1 MVTIITGIL
10 ITTVTFG
17 ILAIASKDVRTA
29 LFGMNKLK
37 AELNEKQ
44 SMLEEAS
51 GALVNVKNDLN
62 TTKEEYAKSKKNLE
76 ETQEDLEIA
85 QQAAELLRQEQV
97 ALQNRNQELWSD
109 NQTLIEHN
117 QSLVENNQFLLANN
131 ESLKADNLE
140 LEKTNNDLQEGIEN
154 IRERPIIYRVG
165 ELLASGVI
173 KKTDDPVKIQNDL
186 NQIIALANSKIIDRL
201 GTEGSKDGVWIYPIE
216 YQKAMDRL
224 KQAKGDT
231 VIRLIVA
238 ANLVKGDPVLTELEM
253 HPNRV
258 VYQENE
264 FVYQKIY
271 NVPIDGSNSE
281 MLISDFLRNVNMTA
295 INNGILPNP
304 LTGTVGVINGN
315 QIYAIEK
322 ALAENRG
329 KDVLISAFAAADTE
343 VLGPLRLHIYLKMKQ
358 SKRLIMNDEIL
369 AIDPGREKT
378 GIAILKN
385 SDVLEHK
392 IINSDELV
400 QIIKSLLE
408 KYIIKTIVMGN
419 GTSSKKNMIY

>member
-1 MVTIITGIL
+1 MYGIMLIVVLVLTGGVIAFIGDRLGSKVGKKKLSLFGLRPKHTSILVTIITGIL

-62 TTKEEYAKSKKNLE
+62 TTKEEYAKSKKDLE

-117 QSLVENNQFLLANN
+117 QGLAENNQFLLANN

-343 VLGPLRLHIYLKMKQ
+343 VLGPLRLHIYLKNETEQ
-358 SKRLIMNDEIL
+358 EINH
-369 AIDPGREKT
+369 E
-378 GIAILKN
+378 
-385 SDVLEHK
+385 
-392 IINSDELV
+392 
-400 QIIKSLLE
+400 
-408 KYIIKTIVMGN
+408 
-419 GTSSKKNMIY
+419 

>member
-1 MVTIITGIL
+1 MYGIMLIVVLVLTGGVIAFIGDRLGSKVGKKKLSLFGLRPRHTSILVTIITGIL

-44 SMLEEAS
+44 FMLEEAS

-62 TTKEEYAKSKKNLE
+62 RTKEEYAKSKKDLE

-117 QSLVENNQFLLANN
+117 QSLAENNQFLLANN

-343 VLGPLRLHIYLKMKQ
+343 VLGPLRLHIYLKNETEQ
-358 SKRLIMNDEIL
+358 EINH
-369 AIDPGREKT
+369 E
-378 GIAILKN
+378 
-385 SDVLEHK
+385 
-392 IINSDELV
+392 
-400 QIIKSLLE
+400 
-408 KYIIKTIVMGN
+408 
-419 GTSSKKNMIY
+419 

>member
-1 MVTIITGIL
+1 MYGIMLIVVLVLTGGVIAFIGDRLGSKVGKKKLSLFGLRPKHTSILVTIITGIL

-62 TTKEEYAKSKKNLE
+62 TTKEEYAKSKKDLE

-117 QSLVENNQFLLANN
+117 QSLAENNQFLLANN

-343 VLGPLRLHIYLKMKQ
+343 VLGPLRLHIYLKNETEQ
-358 SKRLIMNDEIL
+358 EINH
-369 AIDPGREKT
+369 E
-378 GIAILKN
+378 
-385 SDVLEHK
+385 E
-392 IINSDELV
+392 
-400 QIIKSLLE
+400 
-408 KYIIKTIVMGN
+408 
-419 GTSSKKNMIY
+419 

>member
-1 MVTIITGIL
+1 MLIVVLVLTGGVIAFIGDRLGSKVGKKKLSLFGLRPRHTSILVTIITGIL

-117 QSLVENNQFLLANN
+117 QSLAENNQFLLANN

-173 KKTDDPVKIQNDL
+173 KKTDDSVKIQNDL

-329 KDVLISAFAAADTE
+329 KDVLISAFAASDTE
-343 VLGPLRLHIYLKMKQ
+343 VLGPLRLHIYLKNETEQ
-358 SKRLIMNDEIL
+358 EINH
-369 AIDPGREKT
+369 E
-378 GIAILKN
+378 
-385 SDVLEHK
+385 E
-392 IINSDELV
+392 
-400 QIIKSLLE
+400 
-408 KYIIKTIVMGN
+408 
-419 GTSSKKNMIY
+419 

>member
-1 MVTIITGIL
+1 MYGIMLIVVLVLTGGVIAFIGDRLGSKVGKKKLSLFGLRPRHTSILVTIITGIL

-76 ETQEDLEIA
+76 ETQEDLDIA

-343 VLGPLRLHIYLKMKQ
+343 VLGPLRLHIYLKNETEQ
-358 SKRLIMNDEIL
+358 EINH
-369 AIDPGREKT
+369 E
-378 GIAILKN
+378 
-385 SDVLEHK
+385 
-392 IINSDELV
+392 
-400 QIIKSLLE
+400 
-408 KYIIKTIVMGN
+408 
-419 GTSSKKNMIY
+419 

>member
-1 MVTIITGIL
+1 MYGIMLIVVLVLTGGVIAFIGDRLGSKVGKKKLSLFGLRPRHTSILVTIITGIL

-62 TTKEEYAKSKKNLE
+62 TTKEEYAKSKKDLE

-117 QSLVENNQFLLANN
+117 QSLAENNQFLLANN

-173 KKTDDPVKIQNDL
+173 KKTDDPLKIQNDL

-343 VLGPLRLHIYLKMKQ
+343 VLGPLRLHIYLKNETEQ
-358 SKRLIMNDEIL
+358 EINH
-369 AIDPGREKT
+369 E
-378 GIAILKN
+378 
-385 SDVLEHK
+385 
-392 IINSDELV
+392 
-400 QIIKSLLE
+400 
-408 KYIIKTIVMGN
+408 
-419 GTSSKKNMIY
+419 

>member
-1 MVTIITGIL
+1 MLIVVLVLTGGVIAFIGDRLGSKVGKKKLSLFGLRPRHTSILVTIITGIL

-62 TTKEEYAKSKKNLE
+62 TTKEEYAKSKKDLE

-117 QSLVENNQFLLANN
+117 QSLAENNQFLLANN

-154 IRERPIIYRVG
+154 IRERPIIYRIG

-329 KDVLISAFAAADTE
+329 KDALISAFAAADTE
-343 VLGPLRLHIYLKMKQ
+343 VLGPLRLHIYLKNETEQ
-358 SKRLIMNDEIL
+358 EINH
-369 AIDPGREKT
+369 E
-378 GIAILKN
+378 
-385 SDVLEHK
+385 
-392 IINSDELV
+392 
-400 QIIKSLLE
+400 
-408 KYIIKTIVMGN
+408 
-419 GTSSKKNMIY
+419 

>member
-1 MVTIITGIL
+1 MYGIMLIVVLVLTGGVIAFIGDRLGSKVGKKKLSLFGLRPRHTSILVTIITGIL

-51 GALVNVKNDLN
+51 GALVNVKNNLN
-62 TTKEEYAKSKKNLE
+62 TTKEEYAKSKKDLE
-76 ETQEDLEIA
+76 ETQENLEIA

-117 QSLVENNQFLLANN
+117 QSLAENNQFLLANN

-253 HPNRV
+253 HSNRV

-322 ALAENRG
+322 ALAENKG

-343 VLGPLRLHIYLKMKQ
+343 VLGPLRLHIYLKNETEQ
-358 SKRLIMNDEIL
+358 EINH
-369 AIDPGREKT
+369 E
-378 GIAILKN
+378 
-385 SDVLEHK
+385 
-392 IINSDELV
+392 
-400 QIIKSLLE
+400 
-408 KYIIKTIVMGN
+408 
-419 GTSSKKNMIY
+419 

>member
-1 MVTIITGIL
+1 MYGIMLIVVLVLTGGVIAFIGDRLGSKVGKKKLSLFGLRPRHTSILVTIITGIL

-51 GALVNVKNDLN
+51 GALVNVKNNLN

-343 VLGPLRLHIYLKMKQ
+343 VLGPLRLHIYLKNETEQ
-358 SKRLIMNDEIL
+358 EINH
-369 AIDPGREKT
+369 E
-378 GIAILKN
+378 
-385 SDVLEHK
+385 
-392 IINSDELV
+392 
-400 QIIKSLLE
+400 
-408 KYIIKTIVMGN
+408 
-419 GTSSKKNMIY
+419 

>member
-1 MVTIITGIL
+1 MLIVVLVLTGGVIAFIGDRLGSKVGKKKLSLFGLRPRHTSILVTIITGIL

-37 AELNEKQ
+37 EELNEKQ

-62 TTKEEYAKSKKNLE
+62 TTKEEYAKSKKDLE

-117 QSLVENNQFLLANN
+117 QSLAENNQFLLANN

-343 VLGPLRLHIYLKMKQ
+343 VLGPLRLHIYLKNETEQ
-358 SKRLIMNDEIL
+358 EINH
-369 AIDPGREKT
+369 E
-378 GIAILKN
+378 
-385 SDVLEHK
+385 E
-392 IINSDELV
+392 
-400 QIIKSLLE
+400 
-408 KYIIKTIVMGN
+408 
-419 GTSSKKNMIY
+419 

>member
-1 MVTIITGIL
+1 MLIVVLVLTGGVIAFIGDRLGSKVGKKKLSLFGLRPKHTSILVTIITGIL

-62 TTKEEYAKSKKNLE
+62 TTKEEYAKSKKDLE

-97 ALQNRNQELWSD
+97 ALQNRNQELWLD

-117 QSLVENNQFLLANN
+117 QSLAENNQFLLANN

-329 KDVLISAFAAADTE
+329 KDVLISAFASADTE
-343 VLGPLRLHIYLKMKQ
+343 VLGPLRLHIYLKNETEQ
-358 SKRLIMNDEIL
+358 EINH
-369 AIDPGREKT
+369 E
-378 GIAILKN
+378 
-385 SDVLEHK
+385 E
-392 IINSDELV
+392 
-400 QIIKSLLE
+400 
-408 KYIIKTIVMGN
+408 
-419 GTSSKKNMIY
+419 

>member
-1 MVTIITGIL
+1 MYGIMLIVVLVLTGGVIAFIGDRLGSKVGKKKLSLFGLRPKHTSILVTIITGIL

-62 TTKEEYAKSKKNLE
+62 TTKEEYAKSKKDLE

-97 ALQNRNQELWSD
+97 ALQNINQELWSD

-117 QSLVENNQFLLANN
+117 QSLAENNQFLLANN

-173 KKTDDPVKIQNDL
+173 KKTDDSVKIQNDL

-343 VLGPLRLHIYLKMKQ
+343 VLGPLRLHIYLK
-358 SKRLIMNDEIL
+358 NEI
-369 AIDPGREKT
+369 EQ
-378 GIAILKN
+378 
-385 SDVLEHK
+385 E
-392 IINSDELV
+392 INHE
-400 QIIKSLLE
+400 
-408 KYIIKTIVMGN
+408 
-419 GTSSKKNMIY
+419 

>member
-1 MVTIITGIL
+1 MYGIMLIVVLVLTGGVIAFIGDRLGSKVGKKKLSLFGLRPRHTSILVTIITGIL

-44 SMLEEAS
+44 SMIEEAS

-62 TTKEEYAKSKKNLE
+62 TTKEEYAKSKKDLE

-117 QSLVENNQFLLANN
+117 QSLAENNQFLLANN

-343 VLGPLRLHIYLKMKQ
+343 VLGPLRLHIYLKNETEQ
-358 SKRLIMNDEIL
+358 EINH
-369 AIDPGREKT
+369 E
-378 GIAILKN
+378 
-385 SDVLEHK
+385 
-392 IINSDELV
+392 
-400 QIIKSLLE
+400 
-408 KYIIKTIVMGN
+408 
-419 GTSSKKNMIY
+419 

>member
-1 MVTIITGIL
+1 MYGIMLIVVLVLTGGVIAFIGDRLGSKVGKKKLSLFGLRPRHTSILVTIITGIL

-62 TTKEEYAKSKKNLE
+62 TTKEEYAKSKKDLE

-117 QSLVENNQFLLANN
+117 QSLAENNQFLLANN

-329 KDVLISAFAAADTE
+329 KDVLISAFAASDTE
-343 VLGPLRLHIYLKMKQ
+343 VLGPLRLHIYLKNETEQ
-358 SKRLIMNDEIL
+358 EINH
-369 AIDPGREKT
+369 E
-378 GIAILKN
+378 
-385 SDVLEHK
+385 E
-392 IINSDELV
+392 
-400 QIIKSLLE
+400 
-408 KYIIKTIVMGN
+408 
-419 GTSSKKNMIY
+419 

>member
-1 MVTIITGIL
+1 MYGIMLIVVLVLTGGVIAFIGDRLGSKVGKKKLSLFGLRPRHTSILVTIITGIL

-62 TTKEEYAKSKKNLE
+62 TTKEEYAKSKKDLE

-117 QSLVENNQFLLANN
+117 QSLAENNQFLLANN

-154 IRERPIIYRVG
+154 IRKRPIIYRVG

-343 VLGPLRLHIYLKMKQ
+343 VLGPLRLHIYLKNETEQ
-358 SKRLIMNDEIL
+358 EINH
-369 AIDPGREKT
+369 E
-378 GIAILKN
+378 
-385 SDVLEHK
+385 
-392 IINSDELV
+392 
-400 QIIKSLLE
+400 
-408 KYIIKTIVMGN
+408 
-419 GTSSKKNMIY
+419 

>member
-1 MVTIITGIL
+1 MYGIMLIVVLVLTGGVIAFIGDRLGSKVGKKKLSLFGLRPRHTSILVTIITGIL

-62 TTKEEYAKSKKNLE
+62 TTKEEYAKSKKDLE

-117 QSLVENNQFLLANN
+117 QSLAENNQFLLANN

-173 KKTDDPVKIQNDL
+173 KKTDEPVKIQNDL

-343 VLGPLRLHIYLKMKQ
+343 VLGPLRLHIYLKNETEQ
-358 SKRLIMNDEIL
+358 EINH
-369 AIDPGREKT
+369 E
-378 GIAILKN
+378 
-385 SDVLEHK
+385 
-392 IINSDELV
+392 
-400 QIIKSLLE
+400 
-408 KYIIKTIVMGN
+408 
-419 GTSSKKNMIY
+419 

>member
-1 MVTIITGIL
+1 MYGIMLIVVLVLTGGVIAFIGDRLGSKVGKKKLSLFGLRPRHTSILVTIITGIL

-62 TTKEEYAKSKKNLE
+62 TTKEEYAKSKKDLE

-117 QSLVENNQFLLANN
+117 QSLAENNQFLLANN

-140 LEKTNNDLQEGIEN
+140 LEKTNNDLQESIEN

-343 VLGPLRLHIYLKMKQ
+343 VLGPLRLHIYLKNETEQ
-358 SKRLIMNDEIL
+358 EINH
-369 AIDPGREKT
+369 E
-378 GIAILKN
+378 
-385 SDVLEHK
+385 
-392 IINSDELV
+392 
-400 QIIKSLLE
+400 
-408 KYIIKTIVMGN
+408 
-419 GTSSKKNMIY
+419 

>member
-1 MVTIITGIL
+1 MYGIMLIVVLVLTGGVIAFIGDRLGSKVGKKKLSLFGLRPKHTSILVTIITGIL

-62 TTKEEYAKSKKNLE
+62 TTKEEYAKSKKDLE

-97 ALQNRNQELWSD
+97 ALQNINQELWSD

-117 QSLVENNQFLLANN
+117 QSLAENNQFLLANN

-173 KKTDDPVKIQNDL
+173 KKTDDSVKIQNDL

-271 NVPIDGSNSE
+271 NVPSDGSNSE

-343 VLGPLRLHIYLKMKQ
+343 VLGPLRLHIYLKNETEQ
-358 SKRLIMNDEIL
+358 EINH
-369 AIDPGREKT
+369 E
-378 GIAILKN
+378 
-385 SDVLEHK
+385 
-392 IINSDELV
+392 
-400 QIIKSLLE
+400 
-408 KYIIKTIVMGN
+408 
-419 GTSSKKNMIY
+419 

>member
-1 MVTIITGIL
+1 MLIVVLVLTGGVIAFIGDRLGSKVGKKKLSLFGLRPRHTSILVTIITGIL

-62 TTKEEYAKSKKNLE
+62 TTKEEYAKSKKDLE
-76 ETQEDLEIA
+76 ETQENLEIA

-117 QSLVENNQFLLANN
+117 QSLAENNQFLLANN

-343 VLGPLRLHIYLKMKQ
+343 VLGPLRLHIYLKNETEQ
-358 SKRLIMNDEIL
+358 EINH
-369 AIDPGREKT
+369 E
-378 GIAILKN
+378 
-385 SDVLEHK
+385 
-392 IINSDELV
+392 
-400 QIIKSLLE
+400 
-408 KYIIKTIVMGN
+408 
-419 GTSSKKNMIY
+419 

>member
-1 MVTIITGIL
+1 VYGIMLIVVLVLTGGVIAFIGDRLGSKVGKKKLSLFGLRPRHTSILVTIITGIL

-62 TTKEEYAKSKKNLE
+62 TTKEEYAKSKKDLE

-97 ALQNRNQELWSD
+97 ALQNINQELWSD

-117 QSLVENNQFLLANN
+117 QSLAENNQFLLANN

-173 KKTDDPVKIQNDL
+173 KKTDDSVKIQNDL

-343 VLGPLRLHIYLKMKQ
+343 VLGPLRLHIYLKNETEQ
-358 SKRLIMNDEIL
+358 EINH
-369 AIDPGREKT
+369 E
-378 GIAILKN
+378 
-385 SDVLEHK
+385 E
-392 IINSDELV
+392 
-400 QIIKSLLE
+400 
-408 KYIIKTIVMGN
+408 
-419 GTSSKKNMIY
+419 

>member
-1 MVTIITGIL
+1 MYGIMLIVVLVLTGGVIAFIGDRLGSKVGKKKLSLFGLRPKHTSILVTIITGIL

-62 TTKEEYAKSKKNLE
+62 TTKEEYAKSKKDLE

-117 QSLVENNQFLLANN
+117 QSLAENNQFLLANN

-173 KKTDDPVKIQNDL
+173 KKTDDSVKIQNDL

-281 MLISDFLRNVNMTA
+281 MLISNFLRNVNMTA

-343 VLGPLRLHIYLKMKQ
+343 VLGPLRLHIYLKNETEQ
-358 SKRLIMNDEIL
+358 EINH
-369 AIDPGREKT
+369 E
-378 GIAILKN
+378 
-385 SDVLEHK
+385 
-392 IINSDELV
+392 
-400 QIIKSLLE
+400 
-408 KYIIKTIVMGN
+408 
-419 GTSSKKNMIY
+419 

>member
-1 MVTIITGIL
+1 MYGIMLIVVLILTGGVIAFIGDRLGSKVGKKKLSLFGLRPRHTSILVTIITGIL

-62 TTKEEYAKSKKNLE
+62 TTKEEYAKSKKDLE

-117 QSLVENNQFLLANN
+117 QSLAENNQFLLANN

-343 VLGPLRLHIYLKMKQ
+343 VLGPLRLHIYLK
-358 SKRLIMNDEIL
+358 NET
-369 AIDPGREKT
+369 E
-378 GIAILKN
+378 
-385 SDVLEHK
+385 
-392 IINSDELV
+392 
-400 QIIKSLLE
+400 
-408 KYIIKTIVMGN
+408 
-419 GTSSKKNMIY
+419 

>member
-1 MVTIITGIL
+1 MYGIMLIVVLVLTGGVIAFIGDRLGSKVGKKKLSLFGLRPRHTSILVTIITGIL

-62 TTKEEYAKSKKNLE
+62 TTKEEYAKSKKDLE
-76 ETQEDLEIA
+76 ETQEDLEVA

-117 QSLVENNQFLLANN
+117 QSLAENNQFLLANN

-343 VLGPLRLHIYLKMKQ
+343 VLGPLRLHIYLKNETEQ
-358 SKRLIMNDEIL
+358 EINH
-369 AIDPGREKT
+369 E
-378 GIAILKN
+378 
-385 SDVLEHK
+385 
-392 IINSDELV
+392 
-400 QIIKSLLE
+400 
-408 KYIIKTIVMGN
+408 
-419 GTSSKKNMIY
+419 

>member
-1 MVTIITGIL
+1 MYGIMLIVVLVLTGGVIAFIGDRLGSKVGKKKLSLFGLRPRHTSILVTIITGIL

-51 GALVNVKNDLN
+51 GALVNVKNNLN
-62 TTKEEYAKSKKNLE
+62 TTKEEYAKSKKDLE

-117 QSLVENNQFLLANN
+117 QSLAENNQFLLANN

-322 ALAENRG
+322 ALAENKG

-343 VLGPLRLHIYLKMKQ
+343 VLGPLRLHIYLKNETEQ
-358 SKRLIMNDEIL
+358 EINH
-369 AIDPGREKT
+369 E
-378 GIAILKN
+378 
-385 SDVLEHK
+385 E
-392 IINSDELV
+392 
-400 QIIKSLLE
+400 
-408 KYIIKTIVMGN
+408 
-419 GTSSKKNMIY
+419 

>member
-1 MVTIITGIL
+1 MYGIMLIVVLVLTGGVIAFIGDRLGSKVGKKKLSLFGLRPRHTSILVTIITGIL

-62 TTKEEYAKSKKNLE
+62 TTKEEYAKSKKDLE

-117 QSLVENNQFLLANN
+117 QSLAENNQFLLANN

-329 KDVLISAFAAADTE
+329 KDVLISALAAADTE
-343 VLGPLRLHIYLKMKQ
+343 VLGPLRLHIYLKNETEQ
-358 SKRLIMNDEIL
+358 EINH
-369 AIDPGREKT
+369 E
-378 GIAILKN
+378 
-385 SDVLEHK
+385 
-392 IINSDELV
+392 
-400 QIIKSLLE
+400 
-408 KYIIKTIVMGN
+408 
-419 GTSSKKNMIY
+419 

>member
-1 MVTIITGIL
+1 MYGIMLIVVLVLTGGVIAFIGDRLGSKVGKKKLSLFGLRPRHTSILVTIITGIL

-62 TTKEEYAKSKKNLE
+62 TTKEEYAKSKKDLE

-109 NQTLIEHN
+109 NQTLIENN
-117 QSLVENNQFLLANN
+117 QSLAHNNQFLLANN

-343 VLGPLRLHIYLKMKQ
+343 VLGPLRLHIYLKNETEQ
-358 SKRLIMNDEIL
+358 EINH
-369 AIDPGREKT
+369 E
-378 GIAILKN
+378 
-385 SDVLEHK
+385 
-392 IINSDELV
+392 
-400 QIIKSLLE
+400 
-408 KYIIKTIVMGN
+408 
-419 GTSSKKNMIY
+419 

>member
-1 MVTIITGIL
+1 MLIVVLVLTGGVIAFIGDRLGSKVGKKKLSLFGLRPRHTSILVTIITGIL

-62 TTKEEYAKSKKNLE
+62 TTKEEYAKSKKDLE

-97 ALQNRNQELWSD
+97 ALQNRNQELWLD

-117 QSLVENNQFLLANN
+117 QSLAENNQFLLANN

-173 KKTDDPVKIQNDL
+173 KKTDDSVKIQNDL

-329 KDVLISAFAAADTE
+329 KDVLISAFASADTE
-343 VLGPLRLHIYLKMKQ
+343 VLGPLRLHIYLKNETEQ
-358 SKRLIMNDEIL
+358 EINH
-369 AIDPGREKT
+369 E
-378 GIAILKN
+378 
-385 SDVLEHK
+385 
-392 IINSDELV
+392 
-400 QIIKSLLE
+400 
-408 KYIIKTIVMGN
+408 
-419 GTSSKKNMIY
+419 

>member
-1 MVTIITGIL
+1 MLIVVLVLTGGVIAFIGDRLGSKVGKKKLSLFGLRPRHTSILVTIITGIL

-62 TTKEEYAKSKKNLE
+62 TTKEEYAKSKKDLE

-117 QSLVENNQFLLANN
+117 QSLAENNQFLLANN

-329 KDVLISAFAAADTE
+329 KDILISAFAAADTE
-343 VLGPLRLHIYLKMKQ
+343 VLGPLRLHIYLKNETEQ
-358 SKRLIMNDEIL
+358 EINH
-369 AIDPGREKT
+369 E
-378 GIAILKN
+378 
-385 SDVLEHK
+385 
-392 IINSDELV
+392 
-400 QIIKSLLE
+400 
-408 KYIIKTIVMGN
+408 
-419 GTSSKKNMIY
+419 

>member
-1 MVTIITGIL
+1 MYGIMLIVVLVLTGGVIAFIGDRLGSKVGKKKLSLFGLRPRHTSILVTIITGIL

-37 AELNEKQ
+37 EELNEKQ

-62 TTKEEYAKSKKNLE
+62 TTKEEYAKSKKDLE

-117 QSLVENNQFLLANN
+117 QSLAENNQFLLANN

-329 KDVLISAFAAADTE
+329 KDVLISAFASADTE
-343 VLGPLRLHIYLKMKQ
+343 VLGPLRLHIYLKNETEQ
-358 SKRLIMNDEIL
+358 EINH
-369 AIDPGREKT
+369 E
-378 GIAILKN
+378 
-385 SDVLEHK
+385 E
-392 IINSDELV
+392 
-400 QIIKSLLE
+400 
-408 KYIIKTIVMGN
+408 
-419 GTSSKKNMIY
+419 

>member
-1 MVTIITGIL
+1 MYGIMLIVVLVLTGGVIAFIGDRLGSKVGKKKLSLFGLRPKHTSILVTIITGIL

-62 TTKEEYAKSKKNLE
+62 TTKEEYAKSKKDLE

-117 QSLVENNQFLLANN
+117 QSLAENNQFLLANN

-201 GTEGSKDGVWIYPIE
+201 GAEGSKDGVWIYPIE

-343 VLGPLRLHIYLKMKQ
+343 VLGPLRLHIYLKNETEQ
-358 SKRLIMNDEIL
+358 EINH
-369 AIDPGREKT
+369 E
-378 GIAILKN
+378 
-385 SDVLEHK
+385 
-392 IINSDELV
+392 
-400 QIIKSLLE
+400 
-408 KYIIKTIVMGN
+408 
-419 GTSSKKNMIY
+419 

>member
-1 MVTIITGIL
+1 MLIVVLVLTGGVIAFIGDRLGSKVGKKKLSLFGLRPKHTSILVTIITGIL

-62 TTKEEYAKSKKNLE
+62 TTKEEYAKSKKDLE

-85 QQAAELLRQEQV
+85 QQSAELLRQEQV

-117 QSLVENNQFLLANN
+117 QSLAENNQFLLANN

-173 KKTDDPVKIQNDL
+173 KKTDDSVKIQNDL

-343 VLGPLRLHIYLKMKQ
+343 VLGPLRLHIYLKNETEQ
-358 SKRLIMNDEIL
+358 EINH
-369 AIDPGREKT
+369 E
-378 GIAILKN
+378 
-385 SDVLEHK
+385 E
-392 IINSDELV
+392 
-400 QIIKSLLE
+400 
-408 KYIIKTIVMGN
+408 
-419 GTSSKKNMIY
+419 

>member
-1 MVTIITGIL
+1 MLIVVLVLTGGVIAFIGDRLGSKVGKKKLSLFGLRPRHTSILVTIITGIL

-29 LFGMNKLK
+29 LFGMDKLK

-62 TTKEEYAKSKKNLE
+62 TTKEEYAKSKKDLE

-117 QSLVENNQFLLANN
+117 QSLAENNQFLLANN

-186 NQIIALANSKIIDRL
+186 NQIIVLANSKIIDRL

-343 VLGPLRLHIYLKMKQ
+343 VLGPLRLHIYLKNETEQ
-358 SKRLIMNDEIL
+358 EINH
-369 AIDPGREKT
+369 E
-378 GIAILKN
+378 
-385 SDVLEHK
+385 
-392 IINSDELV
+392 
-400 QIIKSLLE
+400 
-408 KYIIKTIVMGN
+408 
-419 GTSSKKNMIY
+419 

>member
-1 MVTIITGIL
+1 MYGIMLIVVLVLTGGVIAFIGDRLGSKVGKKKLSLFGLRPRHTSILVTIITGIL

-44 SMLEEAS
+44 SMIEEAS

-62 TTKEEYAKSKKNLE
+62 TTKEEYAKSKKDLE

-117 QSLVENNQFLLANN
+117 QSLAENNQFLLAYN

-186 NQIIALANSKIIDRL
+186 NQIIVLANSKIIDRL

-343 VLGPLRLHIYLKMKQ
+343 VLGPLRLHIYLKNETEQ
-358 SKRLIMNDEIL
+358 EINH
-369 AIDPGREKT
+369 E
-378 GIAILKN
+378 
-385 SDVLEHK
+385 
-392 IINSDELV
+392 
-400 QIIKSLLE
+400 
-408 KYIIKTIVMGN
+408 
-419 GTSSKKNMIY
+419 

>member
-1 MVTIITGIL
+1 MYGIMLIVVLVLTGGVIAFIGDRLGSKVGKKKLSLFGLRPRHTSILVTIITGIL

-343 VLGPLRLHIYLKMKQ
+343 VLGPLRLHIYLKNETEQ
-358 SKRLIMNDEIL
+358 EINH
-369 AIDPGREKT
+369 E
-378 GIAILKN
+378 
-385 SDVLEHK
+385 
-392 IINSDELV
+392 
-400 QIIKSLLE
+400 
-408 KYIIKTIVMGN
+408 
-419 GTSSKKNMIY
+419 

>member
-1 MVTIITGIL
+1 MYGIMLIVVLVLTGGVIAFIGDRLGSKVGKKKLSLFGLRPKHTSILVTIITGIL

-62 TTKEEYAKSKKNLE
+62 TTKEEYAKSKKDLE

-97 ALQNRNQELWSD
+97 ALQNINQELWSD

-117 QSLVENNQFLLANN
+117 QSLAENNQFLLANN

-173 KKTDDPVKIQNDL
+173 KKTDDSVKIQNDL

-343 VLGPLRLHIYLKMKQ
+343 VLGPLRLHIYLKNETEQ
-358 SKRLIMNDEIL
+358 EINH
-369 AIDPGREKT
+369 E
-378 GIAILKN
+378 
-385 SDVLEHK
+385 E
-392 IINSDELV
+392 
-400 QIIKSLLE
+400 
-408 KYIIKTIVMGN
+408 
-419 GTSSKKNMIY
+419 

>member
-1 MVTIITGIL
+1 MLIVVLVLTGGVIAFIGDRLGSKVGKKKLSLFGLRPKHTSILVTIITGIL

-62 TTKEEYAKSKKNLE
+62 TTKEEYAKSKKDLE

-117 QSLVENNQFLLANN
+117 QSLAENNQFLLANN

-173 KKTDDPVKIQNDL
+173 KKTDDPVRIQNDL

-329 KDVLISAFAAADTE
+329 KDVLISAFADADTE
-343 VLGPLRLHIYLKMKQ
+343 VLGPLRLHIYLKNETEQ
-358 SKRLIMNDEIL
+358 EINH
-369 AIDPGREKT
+369 E
-378 GIAILKN
+378 
-385 SDVLEHK
+385 
-392 IINSDELV
+392 
-400 QIIKSLLE
+400 
-408 KYIIKTIVMGN
+408 
-419 GTSSKKNMIY
+419 

>member
-1 MVTIITGIL
+1 MYGIMLIVVLVLTGGVIAFIGDRLGSKVGKKKLSLFGLRPKHTSILVTIITGIL

-62 TTKEEYAKSKKNLE
+62 TTKEEYAKSKKDLE

-97 ALQNRNQELWSD
+97 ALQNRNQELWLD

-117 QSLVENNQFLLANN
+117 QSLAENNQFLLANN

-140 LEKTNNDLQEGIEN
+140 LEKTNSDLQEGIEN

-329 KDVLISAFAAADTE
+329 KDVLISAFAASDTE
-343 VLGPLRLHIYLKMKQ
+343 VLGPLRLHIYLKNETEQ
-358 SKRLIMNDEIL
+358 EINH
-369 AIDPGREKT
+369 E
-378 GIAILKN
+378 
-385 SDVLEHK
+385 
-392 IINSDELV
+392 
-400 QIIKSLLE
+400 
-408 KYIIKTIVMGN
+408 
-419 GTSSKKNMIY
+419 

>member
-1 MVTIITGIL
+1 MYGIMLIVVLVLTGGVIAFIGDRLGSKVGKKKLSLFGLRPRHTSILVTIITGIL

-62 TTKEEYAKSKKNLE
+62 TTKEEYAKSKKDLE

-97 ALQNRNQELWSD
+97 ALQNINQELWSD

-117 QSLVENNQFLLANN
+117 QSLAENNQFLLANN

-343 VLGPLRLHIYLKMKQ
+343 VLGPLRLHIYLKNETEQ
-358 SKRLIMNDEIL
+358 EINH
-369 AIDPGREKT
+369 E
-378 GIAILKN
+378 
-385 SDVLEHK
+385 E
-392 IINSDELV
+392 
-400 QIIKSLLE
+400 
-408 KYIIKTIVMGN
+408 
-419 GTSSKKNMIY
+419 

>member
-1 MVTIITGIL
+1 MLIVVLVLTGGVIAFIGDRLGSKVGKKKLSLFGMRPRHTSILVTIITGIL

-37 AELNEKQ
+37 AELNNKQ
-44 SMLEEAS
+44 SALEEAS
-51 GALVNVKNDLN
+51 SALLNVENDLN
-62 TTKEEYAKSKKNLE
+62 TTKKEYAKSKK
-76 ETQEDLEIA
+76 DLENMQQDLVEA
-85 QQAAELLRQEQV
+85 QNAADLLKQEQV

-109 NQTLIEHN
+109 NQDLIENNQNLVAHN
-117 QSLVENNQFLLANN
+117 QSLVENNQLLLANN
-131 ESLKADNLE
+131 DSLKADNLE

-173 KKTDDPVKIQNDL
+173 KKTDNPIQIQNDL

-201 GTEGSKDGVWIYPIE
+201 GKDGSKDGVWIYPIE
-216 YQKAMDRL
+216 YQKAIDRL

-264 FVYQKIY
+264 FIYQKIY
-271 NVPIDGSNSE
+271 NVPVDGSNSE
-281 MLISDFLRNVNMTA
+281 MLISDFLRNVNITA
-295 INNGILPNP
+295 IDNGILPNP

-329 KDVLISAFAAADTE
+329 KDILISAFAASNTE
-343 VLGPLRLHIYLKMKQ
+343 VLGPLRLNIYLK
-358 SKRLIMNDEIL
+358 NEI
-369 AIDPGREKT
+369 E
-378 GIAILKN
+378 
-385 SDVLEHK
+385 
-392 IINSDELV
+392 
-400 QIIKSLLE
+400 
-408 KYIIKTIVMGN
+408 
-419 GTSSKKNMIY
+419 